1 MAGMT
6 AALKLLQAGF
16 SVRLIEAS
24 DGVGGQF
31 GARLAKRDYQ
41 DFAWHVFAGWCVN
54 FWEIAETIGLSEE
67 RDFVARPTL
76 TLLRPFE
83 GPSRRPRASSVSYV
97 GSPEFFWTNLTSGVA
112 DWSDL
117 LLFTHSMYALLC
129 DQSLEKE
136 EFLNRVPVNAYMRG
150 LHPMSDVAALLHNE
164 LLLRIWAIPSYLI
177 SARSYQTYLQLI
189 APFTYPSSPV
199 VVLKKNFEEGFWAP
213 FRDTLRRLPS
223 PFTLT
228 TGARLTGIRLGPG
241 GRLVDEIVVK
251 YKSEAAPRVEKV
263 NRLIVAIPPESLVRV
278 LSDAESS
285 ALRDTEAGRDLL
297 DLAKLPTQQTSALTL
312 YFKRSIGIP
321 GPEPVALV
329 DHFEDMY
336 APDTLSQRNGLAS
349 AYGLSFLDVASLW
362 KADHPT
368 ILSVLASD
376 AESLMRLD
384 DDEAC
389 RCVITELRRFIR
401 FDDRDIDWDY
411 SHFQAHRGERLFV
424 NAVGSWEYRPEVRT
438 VNSEGQALTGQIWQ
452 SVHNLYLAG
461 DYCRSRI
468 DIVSLEG
475 AAHTGIWAAHALS
488 GRAVAQ
494 GHTGV
499 RIVPPPRPP
508 VDWDPAPAQRI
519 LGQLRRW
526 LGLADARSR
535 RVATEIK
542 LLQKESPPTVSR
554 PATGA
559 APASGSTNTAGPGGR
574 AMSKAL
580 STFPGFS
587 SPTSPEQT
595 GWLNAKYRDHL
606 RQVTLKSGASAGVPL
621 LFWESRA
628 LKLLGTGDGDA
639 IDSILAAQSLRS
651 VRVDASGAV
660 ETPGGSYAQ
669 VNIWAPDYAGT
680 TVGPIKAVF
689 ASIWVEPRATCP
701 TRHRDP
707 KLPHFWWWWY
717 YGNSVVN
724 SEFKRD
730 VWGIPNE
737 LGMLEMTYQTPM
749 KAVRLLHEGRMALRL
764 RADLSKTPDE
774 WIMLSEEEL
783 DKLVKG
789 NPDKKK
795 ESEIPGTLNKLSEGA
810 TGHEQKLGRWRVAD
824 RDARHKMGARPRETP
839 GTTPFR
845 FVAVSRRSTDEGEN
859 DVEMFGAVKFLKYD
873 EARDE
878 YHVGKDTA
886 VGKQLE
892 SVDFKP
898 QGWEFYPS
906 YNGVVEIFDE
916 KGGSERP
923 KHKDEERAQTIGD
936 RLISLI
942 PEIEDRK

>member
-54 FWEIAETIGLSEE
+54 FWEIAKTIGLSEE

-83 GPSRRPRASSVSYV
+83 GRSRWPRASSVSYV

-136 EFLNRVPVNAYMRG
+136 EFLNRVPVNAYMRA

-213 FRDTLRRLPS
+213 FRDTLRRFPS

-241 GRLVDEIVVK
+241 GHLVDEIVVK
-251 YKSEAAPRVEKV
+251 YKSEPAPRVEKV
-263 NRLIVAIPPESLVRV
+263 NRLIVAIPPASLVRV

-285 ALRDTEAGRDLL
+285 AVRDTEAGRDLL

-312 YFKRSIGIP
+312 YFKRRIGIP

-376 AESLMRLD
+376 AESLIRLD

-488 GRAVAQ
+488 GRAVARDARES
-494 GHTGV
+494 HRAASATTG
-499 RIVPPPRPP
+499 RLGPCPRPA
-508 VDWDPAPAQRI
+508 DSRAAPPM
-519 LGQLRRW
+519 
-526 LGLADARSR
+526 ARSR
-535 RVATEIK
+535 GRT
-542 LLQKESPPTVSR
+542 L
-554 PATGA
+554 
-559 APASGSTNTAGPGGR
+559 APSGGR
-574 AMSKAL
+574 DQAPSEGIADRQPPSHELGAGGRLHQHGRSGRKGHEQG
-580 STFPGFS
+580 TQHFS
-587 SPTSPEQT
+587 RILEPDVAEADRLAQREVP
-595 GWLNAKYRDHL
+595 R
-606 RQVTLKSGASAGVPL
+606 ASAPGHV
-621 LFWESRA
+621 EVGRRRRRA
-628 LKLLGTGDGDA
+628 LVVLGVARPQANWHRRRRCHRFDPRRSEPALGTRGRIGRKRGA
-639 IDSILAAQSLRS
+639 RRKLRPGEHL
-651 VRVDASGAV
+651 GAHMR
-660 ETPGGSYAQ
+660 
-669 VNIWAPDYAGT
+669 T

-689 ASIWVEPRATCP
+689 ASILVEPRATCP

-730 VWGIPNE
+730 VWGSPEQARDAGNDV
-737 LGMLEMTYQTPM
+737 PD
-749 KAVRLLHEGRMALRL
+749 ADEGRAI
-764 RADLSKTPDE
+764 AP
-774 WIMLSEEEL
+774 
-783 DKLVKG
+783 
-789 NPDKKK
+789 
-795 ESEIPGTLNKLSEGA
+795 
-810 TGHEQKLGRWRVAD
+810 
-824 RDARHKMGARPRETP
+824 
-839 GTTPFR
+839 
-845 FVAVSRRSTDEGEN
+845 
-859 DVEMFGAVKFLKYD
+859 
-873 EARDE
+873 
-878 YHVGKDTA
+878 
-886 VGKQLE
+886 
-892 SVDFKP
+892 
-898 QGWEFYPS
+898 
-906 YNGVVEIFDE
+906 
-916 KGGSERP
+916 
-923 KHKDEERAQTIGD
+923 
-936 RLISLI
+936 
-942 PEIEDRK
+942 